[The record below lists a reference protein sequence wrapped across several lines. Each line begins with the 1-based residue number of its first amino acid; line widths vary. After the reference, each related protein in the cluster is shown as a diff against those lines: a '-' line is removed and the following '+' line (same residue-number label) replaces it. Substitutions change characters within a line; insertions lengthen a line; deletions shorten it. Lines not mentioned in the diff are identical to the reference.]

1 MFPSR
6 TLSLAINRPY
16 AEAYA
21 FLSNPANILL
31 WTDGVRDMQLRQAS
45 GYVWHSRYFG
55 QDVQLTFTPP
65 NALGVLDL
73 AVAVEGRL
81 PRVHHIRVFP
91 NGKGT
96 ELCLTII
103 QTADESD
110 DQFSSECEWLRTDL
124 QVLKAYLD
132 LP

>member
-45 GYVWHSRYFG
+45 GCVWHSRYFG

-91 NGKGT
+91 NGKG
-96 ELCLTII
+96 
-103 QTADESD
+103 
-110 DQFSSECEWLRTDL
+110 
-124 QVLKAYLD
+124 
-132 LP
+132 

>member
-6 TLSLAINRPY
+6 TLSLAIN
-16 AEAYA
+16 

-81 PRVHHIRVFP
+81 PRGHHIRVFP